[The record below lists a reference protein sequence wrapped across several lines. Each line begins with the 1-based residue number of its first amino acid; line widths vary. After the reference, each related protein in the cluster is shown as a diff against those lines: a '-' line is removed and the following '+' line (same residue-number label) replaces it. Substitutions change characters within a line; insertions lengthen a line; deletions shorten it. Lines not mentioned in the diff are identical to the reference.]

1 MAPDANVRC
10 SVFIAVSADGFIARL
25 DGGIDWLNAV
35 HREGEDYGYA
45 QFVASVDTFVLGRST
60 YEVALGFPEWPYA
73 GKRCVVLT
81 HRPGEA
87 RHGERFFSGAPRELV
102 ASLQREGARHL
113 YVDGGAVIRQF
124 LADGLIDALTL
135 SVVPVLLGQGL
146 PLFESG
152 GREQRLELLGARGYE
167 SGLTQLRYRVA
178 RDA

>member
-1 MAPDANVRC
+1 MAKDAAVRC
-10 SVFIAVSADGFIARL
+10 SVFIATSADGFIARP
-25 DGGIDWLNAV
+25 DGGLDWLASV
-35 HREGEDYGYA
+35 QRDGEDYGYA
-45 QFVASVDTFVLGRST
+45 QFVASVDTFVIGRAT

-73 GKRCVVLT
+73 QKRCVVLT
-81 HRPGEA
+81 HRGGEA
-87 RHGERFFSGAPRELV
+87 RHGERFFAGVPSELV
-102 ASLQREGARHL
+102 ASLGREGARHL

-124 LADGLIDALTL
+124 LAEGLIDELTL

-178 RDA
+178 R